1 MIRSAFSVRKKIRML
16 IYGEQFTGKST
27 FASQFAYFKRD
38 DGTDFRVLYID
49 TEGGSMDNIIDD
61 LRSNGVKEQNFL
73 IASTQSLAE
82 VLDYIKKITDN
93 EDFLDENDEVI
104 LDSYG
109 APFRVD
115 ALVIDSA
122 TILNIVARQ
131 GLAEFSKRRAK
142 VKAEAAGL
150 VGDAK
155 AVKVEG
161 AGMELKDYNTLN
173 YKGQS
178 LILDLNASGVNYIV
192 TCREKNE
199 TESVKDDKGQ
209 ISSIPTGRKIPDGFK
224 GQEYNVDTEIR
235 LFRSPDD
242 DSVVMAYFV
251 KDRTK
256 LHGSCETVENPSLLE
271 YREILDKSAA
281 NKEYIIKNGL
291 NDAVKTEMELTMR
304 DLGIDEEETAKKEA
318 NEEAEA
324 SASPTVDTLRNK
336 ARKLISDCTNPVKKA
351 NAQKAVKD
359 AGLPTAFS
367 KVTDINVMKQIV
379 SIVEKEIA

>member
-109 APFRVD
+109 DPFRVD

-304 DLGIDEEETAKKEA
+304 DLGIEDSEPEKPADAPKA
-318 NEEAEA
+318 DND
-324 SASPTVDTLRNK
+324 VDTLRAK
-336 ARKLISDCTNPVKKA
+336 ARKLITDCSSPVKKA
-351 NAQKAVKD
+351 AAQKAVKD
-359 AGLPTAFS
+359 AGLPTALA
-367 KVTDINVMKQIV
+367 KITDAAVMAQVLAIM
-379 SIVEKEIA
+379 EKEIA

>member
-82 VLDYIKKITDN
+82 VLNYIKKITDN

-109 APFRVD
+109 DPFRVD

-304 DLGIDEEETAKKEA
+304 DLGIEDSEPEKPADAPKA
-318 NEEAEA
+318 DND
-324 SASPTVDTLRNK
+324 VDTLRAK
-336 ARKLISDCTNPVKKA
+336 ARKLIADCSSPVKKA
-351 NAQKAVKD
+351 AAQKAVKD
-359 AGLPTAFS
+359 AGLPTALT
-367 KVTDINVMKQIV
+367 KITDAAVMAQVLAIM
-379 SIVEKEIA
+379 EKEIA